1 MPIHVRAEPGSV
13 APRVLLPGDP
23 GRAEWIARTYL
34 EGAVPYNTHRGL
46 LGYTGHYKEV
56 PVSVQATGMGA
67 PSASIVAE
75 ELIQL
80 GARVLVRVGTC
91 GAVESGLEPAEL
103 LVVQGAVPLDGTT
116 RQYLEGLPYAPVP
129 DAEVFLALL
138 RSARALGV
146 AHRAGLV
153 VTEDAFYA
161 TTSEKARAWAAYGV
175 LAFEMEASALFLI
188 AKMRRVRAGA
198 VLTVSNRIGDPELVP
213 PEVLQEGVRRMTEV
227 ALEAI
232 LEVE

>member
-1 MPIHVRAEPGSV
+1 MHVRAEPGLV

-34 EGAVPYNTHRGL
+34 EGAALYNTHRGL
-46 LGYTGHYKEV
+46 LGYTGRYKGV

-67 PSASIVAE
+67 PSAAIVVE

-103 LVVQGAVPLDGTT
+103 VVVQGAVPLDGTT

-129 DAEVFLALL
+129 DLEVFLALL

-146 AHRAGLV
+146 PHRAGLV
-153 VTEDAFYA
+153 ATEDAFYA
-161 TTSEKARAWAAYGV
+161 TPEKARAWAAYGV

-198 VLTVSNRIGDPELVP
+198 VLTVSNRVGDSDVVP

-227 ALEAI
+227 ALEAT